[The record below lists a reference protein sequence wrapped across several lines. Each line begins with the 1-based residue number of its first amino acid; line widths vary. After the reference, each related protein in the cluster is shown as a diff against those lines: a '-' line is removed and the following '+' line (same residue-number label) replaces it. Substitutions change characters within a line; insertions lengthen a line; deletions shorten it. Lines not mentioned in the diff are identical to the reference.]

1 MATSTDLR
9 SARQAVLDAHSAAE
23 SARDLDGVLATF
35 HRARYEIV
43 PTGEVFD
50 GEEAVREYHGE
61 NFRGIPDFTV
71 EPIRAFHSDDVVVEE
86 AWASGTHL
94 GTYHGLPPTG
104 RFVKVQVCGIY
115 VFEEDRLVCERVYYD
130 LLTVLQG
137 LGVARDPDSAL
148 GQAMTLV
155 NHPVHLAR
163 TFARD
168 ALNRDAGAPEPRN
181 EREARMLNAIRNDG
195 WYCKRVLGDASDPAF
210 VGLALEGDPELILV
224 GEWKD
229 TARSSRSSSCT

>member
-35 HRARYEIV
+35 HHARYEIV

-50 GEEAVREYHGE
+50 GERAVREYHGA
-61 NFRGIPDFTV
+61 NFAGIPDFTV
-71 EPIRAFHSDDVVVEE
+71 EPIRIHHADDAVIEE
-86 AWASGTHL
+86 AWVSGTHR

-104 RFVKVQVCGIY
+104 RFVRVQVCGVY

-130 LLTVLQG
+130 LLTVLRG
-137 LGVARDPDSAL
+137 LGVARDPDSPL
-148 GQAMTLV
+148 GQVMTLV

-163 TFARD
+163 TFAR
-168 ALNRDAGAPEPRN
+168 
-181 EREARMLNAIRNDG
+181 EA
-195 WYCKRVLGDASDPAF
+195 
-210 VGLALEGDPELILV
+210 
-224 GEWKD
+224 
-229 TARSSRSSSCT
+229 ARRRRA